1 MAANHKSTAK
11 DTKQEDYEEQLALIE
26 AALYVA
32 GRPLDLKT
40 LGSITKQR
48 SKKKIQAMTRTL
60 MQRYLAQKG
69 GLEIVELDNDRFILQ
84 LKPKYVQLVR
94 RLAIQPLLAPSPL
107 KTLAYIAYRQ
117 PVTQAHVAAVRG
129 AHVYSH
135 IRKIKNLGLIKTEKL
150 GRTYILRTT
159 DVFADYFNLSHDT
172 RLMKRQ
178 LKMLFDSLAQET
190 SKEL

>member
-11 DTKQEDYEEQLALIE
+11 NTKQEDYEERLALIE

-48 SKKKIQAMTRTL
+48 SKKKIKTMTRTL

-69 GLEIVELDNDRFILQ
+69 ALEVVELDNDRFILQ
-84 LKPKYVQLVR
+84 LKSEYVQLVR
-94 RLAIQPLLAPSPL
+94 RLAIQPLLTPSPL

-135 IRKIKNLGLIKTEKL
+135 IRKIKNLGLIKTERL
-150 GRTYILRTT
+150 GKTYILRTT
-159 DVFADYFNLSHDT
+159 EVFADYFNLSHDT

-178 LKMLFDSLAQET
+178 LKVLFDSLAQET
-190 SKEL
+190 HKER

>member
-1 MAANHKSTAK
+1 MAANHKGTVK
-11 DTKQEDYEEQLALIE
+11 NTKEDYEERLALIE

-48 SKKKIQAMTRTL
+48 SKKKIQTMTRIL

-69 GLEIVELDNDRFILQ
+69 ALEIVELDNDRFILQ
-84 LKPKYVQLVR
+84 LKSEYVQLVR
-94 RLAIQPLLAPSPL
+94 RLAIQPLLTPSPL

-135 IRKIKNLGLIKTEKL
+135 IRKIKNLGLIKTERL
-150 GRTYILRTT
+150 GKTYILRTT
-159 DVFADYFNLSHDT
+159 EVFADYFNLSHDT

-178 LKMLFDSLAQET
+178 LKVLFDSLAQET
-190 SKEL
+190 NKER